1 LPFTSSTFDHLTLPS
16 NDRVVI
22 LGCGMGGL
30 ATSSLLAE
38 RAPSASITIVEQK
51 KIFEFPPSFPLL
63 AMGRREPGKVRR
75 ALSIPKKRRIRL
87 INDRVRS
94 IVTSSKLVKTES
106 EELHYDH
113 LVISMGVDYSLGDVP
128 GLERYA
134 HQFYDFDSAMKLRD
148 ALEGLESGRLV
159 IGISRLPI
167 KCPVAPYGLALL
179 LQDHFARA
187 KKKITMEFFTPEPH
201 PAPAAGPVIG
211 KQVERLL
218 AAKGIAFRPKVK
230 LSKVEKEKI
239 VFEEKTEL
247 PYDLLIIVPPH
258 KCPSAVVEAGL
269 TDSSGWVPV
278 SPQTLA
284 TRFENVYA
292 IGDVTAIETPH
303 AHVPFLPKSGSFALG
318 QAEVVSNNIA
328 MSITG
333 KGERK
338 IWDGT
343 GSCFLEVNRGES
355 AMLRGEFL
363 SNPPRLEFHPPRKKW
378 QVEKTKLE
386 EYWMKYRF

>member
-1 LPFTSSTFDHLTLPS
+1 
-16 NDRVVI
+16 
-22 LGCGMGGL
+22 MGGM
-30 ATSSLLAE
+30 ATCSLLAE

-51 KIFEFPPSFPLL
+51 KNFEFSPSFPLL
-63 AMGRREPGKVRR
+63 AMGRREPGKIRR
-75 ALSIPKKRRIRL
+75 ALSIPKRRRIKL

-94 IVTSSKLVKTES
+94 IETSSKMVRTES
-106 EELHYDH
+106 EQLNYDH
-113 LVISMGVDYSLGDVP
+113 LVISMGVDYSPGDVP
-128 GLERYA
+128 GMETYA
-134 HQFYDFDSAMKLRD
+134 YQFYDFESAMKLRD
-148 ALEGLESGRLV
+148 ALENLEDGRLV

-187 KKKITMEFFTPEPH
+187 KRKVSLEFFTPEPH

-218 AAKGIAFRPKVK
+218 SAKGIAFRPKVK
-230 LSKVEKEKI
+230 LSKVEKDKV
-239 VFEEKTEL
+239 VFEGKTEL
-247 PYDLLIIVPPH
+247 PYDLLIVVPPH
-258 KCPSAVVEAGL
+258 KCPSAVVEARL

-284 TRFENVYA
+284 TRFERVYA

-318 QAEVVSNNIA
+318 QADVVANNIA
-328 MSITG
+328 LSITG

-343 GSCFLEVNRGES
+343 GSCFLEVNKGES

-378 QVEKTKLE
+378 QMEKTKLE
-386 EYWMKYRF
+386 EYCMTHRFREMPTQGNRPLSALISELV

>member
-1 LPFTSSTFDHLTLPS
+1 
-16 NDRVVI
+16 
-22 LGCGMGGL
+22 MGGL
-30 ATSSLLAE
+30 ATASLLAE

-51 KIFEFPPSFPLL
+51 KTFEFPPSFPLL

-75 ALSIPKKRRIRL
+75 TLSIPKKRGVHL

-94 IVTSSKLVKTES
+94 IVTSSKTVKTES

-113 LVISMGVDYSLGDVP
+113 LVISMGVDYSPGEVP
-128 GLERYA
+128 GLEKYA

-148 ALEGLESGRLV
+148 ALDGFGNGKLL

-187 KKKITMEFFTPEPH
+187 KKKVTVEFFTPEPH

-218 AAKGIAFRPKVK
+218 AAGGIALHPKIK
-230 LSKVEKEKI
+230 LSKVEKERV
-239 VFEEKTEL
+239 VFEGKTEI
-247 PYDLLIIVPPH
+247 PYDMLIVVPPH

-284 TRFENVYA
+284 TRVEGVYA

-303 AHVPFLPKSGSFALG
+303 AHVPFLPKSGAFALG
-318 QAEVVSNNIA
+318 QAQVVSNNIA

-333 KGERK
+333 RGDRK
-338 IWDGT
+338 LWDGT
-343 GSCFLEVNRGES
+343 GSCFLEVSKGET

-363 SNPPRLEFHPPRKKW
+363 SNPPRLEFHPPRRKW

-386 EYWMKYRF
+386 NYWMNYRF

>member
-1 LPFTSSTFDHLTLPS
+1 LSS

-38 RAPSASITIVEQK
+38 RAPKASITIVEQK

-75 ALSIPKKRRIRL
+75 VLSVPKKRKVRL
-87 INDRVRS
+87 INDRVSS
-94 IVTSSKLVKTES
+94 IRTSSKTVKTES

-113 LVISMGVDYSLGDVP
+113 LVISMGVDYSPSEIP
-128 GLERYA
+128 GLEKYA
-134 HQFYDFDSAMKLRD
+134 YQFYDFESALKLRD
-148 ALEGLESGRLV
+148 ALENLENGKLA
-159 IGISRLPI
+159 IGISRVPI

-179 LQDHFARA
+179 LQDHFAKT
-187 KKKITMEFFTPEPH
+187 KKNITIEFFTPEPH

-218 AAKGIAFRPKVK
+218 AAKGIVFRPKVR
-230 LSKVEKEKI
+230 LSKVEKDK
-239 VFEEKTEL
+239 VLFEGKTEL
-247 PYDLLIIVPPH
+247 PYDLLIVVPPH
-258 KCPSAVVEAGL
+258 KCPGAVVEAGL

-284 TRFENVYA
+284 TRFDKVYA

-303 AHVPFLPKSGSFALG
+303 AHVPFLPKSGSFTLG
-318 QAEVVSNNIA
+318 QADVVANNIA

-343 GSCFLEVNRGES
+343 GSCFLEVNKGES
-355 AMLRGEFL
+355 ALLRGAFL

-378 QVEKTKLE
+378 QMEKTKLE
-386 EYWMKYRF
+386 EYWMKHRF

>member
-1 LPFTSSTFDHLTLPS
+1 
-16 NDRVVI
+16 
-22 LGCGMGGL
+22 MGGL

-38 RAPSASITIVEQK
+38 RAPSASITIVERK

-63 AMGRREPGKVRR
+63 AIGRREPGKVRR
-75 ALSIPKKRRIRL
+75 ALSIPKKRKVRL

-94 IVTSSKLVKTES
+94 IETPSKTIKTES

-113 LVISMGVDYSLGDVP
+113 LVISMGVDYSPGDIP
-128 GLERYA
+128 GLEKYS

-148 ALEGLESGRLV
+148 ALENLEDGRIV

-179 LQDHFARA
+179 LHDHFARA
-187 KKKITMEFFTPEPH
+187 KKKVTMEFFTPEPH

-230 LSKVEKEKI
+230 LSKVEREKV
-239 VFEEKTEL
+239 VFEGKTEL
-247 PYDLLIIVPPH
+247 PYDLLILVPPH

-284 TRFENVYA
+284 TRFEKVYA
-292 IGDVTAIETPH
+292 IGDVNAIETPH

-318 QAEVVSNNIA
+318 QAEVVANNIA

-378 QVEKTKLE
+378 QMEKTKLE
-386 EYWMKYRF
+386 EYWMTHRF

>member
-1 LPFTSSTFDHLTLPS
+1 
-16 NDRVVI
+16 
-22 LGCGMGGL
+22 MGGM
-30 ATSSLLAE
+30 ATSSLLSE
-38 RAPSASITIVEQK
+38 KAPSASITIVEQK
-51 KIFEFPPSFPLL
+51 KNFEFSPSFPLL
-63 AMGRREPGKVRR
+63 AMSRREPEKVRR
-75 ALSIPKKRRIRL
+75 ALSIPKKRRVHL

-94 IVTSSKLVKTES
+94 IVTSSKTVKTES

-113 LVISMGVDYSLGDVP
+113 LVISMGVDYSPGEIP
-128 GLERYA
+128 GLEKYA

-148 ALEGLESGRLV
+148 ALDGFENGRLA

-179 LQDHFARA
+179 LQDHFAKA
-187 KKKITMEFFTPEPH
+187 KKKVTIEFFTPEPH

-211 KQVERLL
+211 KQVERLMT
-218 AAKGIAFRPKVK
+218 AKGIAFRPKVK
-230 LSKVEKEKI
+230 LSRVEKERV
-239 VFEEKTEL
+239 VFEGKTEL
-247 PYDLLIIVPPH
+247 PYDLLIVVPPH

-269 TDSSGWVPV
+269 TDSSGWIPV

-284 TRFENVYA
+284 TKFEKVYA

-333 KGERK
+333 KGQRK

-343 GSCFLEVNRGES
+343 GSCFLEVNKGES

-386 EYWMKYRF
+386 NYWMRSNPSGSASLRNGLTCTNTPSR

>member
-1 LPFTSSTFDHLTLPS
+1 
-16 NDRVVI
+16 
-22 LGCGMGGL
+22 MGGL

-38 RAPSASITIVEQK
+38 QAPSASITIVEQK

-75 ALSIPKKRRIRL
+75 ALPTPKRRKVRL
-87 INDRVRS
+87 VHDRVSS
-94 IVTSSKLVKTES
+94 IEISSKTVRTES
-106 EELHYDH
+106 RGFQYDY
-113 LVISMGVDYSLGDVP
+113 LVISMGVDYSPGDVP
-128 GLERYA
+128 GLEKYA
-134 HQFYDFDSAMKLRD
+134 HQFYDFESAMKLRD
-148 ALEGLESGRLV
+148 VLENLENGRLV

-187 KKKITMEFFTPEPH
+187 KKKVAVEFFTPEPH

-218 AAKGIAFRPKVK
+218 AAKGITFHPRVK
-230 LSKVEKEKI
+230 LSKVEKEKA
-239 VFEEKTEL
+239 VFEGKTEL
-247 PYDLLIIVPPH
+247 PYDLLIVVPPH
-258 KCPSAVVEAGL
+258 KCPKVVVAAGL

-284 TRFENVYA
+284 TRFEKVYA

-318 QAEVVSNNIA
+318 QAGVVANNIA

-338 IWDGT
+338 VWDGI
-343 GSCFLEVNRGES
+343 GSCFLEVSRGES

-363 SNPPRLEFHPPRKKW
+363 SNPPRLEFHPPRRKW

-386 EYWMKYRF
+386 EYWMTHRF

>member
-1 LPFTSSTFDHLTLPS
+1 VSS
-16 NDRVVI
+16 NDRVVV

-30 ATSSLLAE
+30 AMSSLLAK

-51 KIFEFPPSFPLL
+51 KIFEFPPAFPLL

-75 ALSIPKKRRIRL
+75 ALSIPKKRKVRL
-87 INDRVRS
+87 INERVSS
-94 IVTSSKLVKTES
+94 IETSSKTVRTKT

-113 LVISMGVDYSLGDVP
+113 LVISMGVEYSPGDVP
-128 GLERYA
+128 GLEKHA
-134 HQFYDFDSAMKLRD
+134 QQFYDFDSAMKLRD
-148 ALEGLESGRLV
+148 ALENLRDGRLV

-179 LQDHFARA
+179 LHDHFARA
-187 KKKITMEFFTPEPH
+187 KKKIAVEFFTPEPH

-218 AAKGIAFRPKVK
+218 AGRGITFHPKVK
-230 LSKVEKEKI
+230 LSKVEKEK
-239 VFEEKTEL
+239 VSFEGKTEL
-247 PYDLLIIVPPH
+247 PYDLLIVVPPH
-258 KCPSAVVEAGL
+258 KCPSPVVEAGL

-284 TRFENVYA
+284 TRFERVYA

-318 QAEVVSNNIA
+318 QADIVANNIA
-328 MSITG
+328 TSITG

-363 SNPPRLEFHPPRKKW
+363 SNPPRLEFHPPRRKW

-386 EYWMKYRF
+386 EYWMNHRF

>member
-1 LPFTSSTFDHLTLPS
+1 LTS
-16 NDRVVI
+16 NDRVVV

-30 ATSSLLAE
+30 ATSSILAE

-51 KIFEFPPSFPLL
+51 KTFEFPPSFPLL
-63 AMGRREPGKVRR
+63 AIGRREPGKVRR
-75 ALSIPKKRRIRL
+75 ALAIPKKRKVRL
-87 INDRVRS
+87 INGQVRS
-94 IVTSSKLVKTES
+94 IKTSSKTVQTES
-106 EELHYDH
+106 EELPYDH
-113 LVISMGVDYSLGDVP
+113 LVISMGVDYSPGEVP
-128 GLERYA
+128 GLEKYA
-134 HQFYDFDSAMKLRD
+134 HQFYDFESALKLRD
-148 ALEGLESGRLV
+148 ALENLENGKLL

-179 LQDHFARA
+179 LRDHFVRA
-187 KKKITMEFFTPEPH
+187 KKDVAMEFFTPEPH

-218 AAKGIAFRPKVK
+218 TAKGIGFRPKVK
-230 LSKVEKEKI
+230 LSKVDKDKAI
-239 VFEEKTEL
+239 FEGKTEL
-247 PYDLLIIVPPH
+247 PYDLLIVVPPH
-258 KCPSAVVEAGL
+258 KCPSAVVDAGL

-284 TRFENVYA
+284 TRFDKVYA

-318 QAEVVSNNIA
+318 QAEVVANNIA

-333 KGERK
+333 RGERK
-338 IWDGT
+338 TWDGN

-355 AMLRGEFL
+355 ALLRGSFL

-378 QVEKTKLE
+378 QLEKTKLE
-386 EYWMKYRF
+386 DYWMTHRF

>member
-1 LPFTSSTFDHLTLPS
+1 
-16 NDRVVI
+16 
-22 LGCGMGGL
+22 MGGL
-30 ATSSLLAE
+30 AVSSLLAE

-75 ALSIPKKRRIRL
+75 VLSIPKRRKLRL
-87 INDRVRS
+87 INDRVSS
-94 IVTSSKLVKTES
+94 IKMSSKTVRTEL
-106 EELHYDH
+106 EELNYDH
-113 LVISMGVDYSLGDVP
+113 LVISMGVDYSPGDVP
-128 GLERYA
+128 GLEKYA
-134 HQFYDFDSAMKLRD
+134 HQFYDFESAMKLRE
-148 ALEGLESGRLV
+148 ALETLENGKLV

-187 KKKITMEFFTPEPH
+187 KKKVAVEFFTPEPH

-218 AAKGIAFRPKVK
+218 AAKGIPFHPKVK
-230 LSKVEKEKI
+230 LSKVEKEK
-239 VFEEKTEL
+239 VLFEGRTEL
-247 PYDLLIIVPPH
+247 PYDLLVVVPPH
-258 KCPSAVVEAGL
+258 KCPSAVVKAGL

-284 TRFENVYA
+284 TRFEKVYA

-318 QAEVVSNNIA
+318 HADVVANNIA

-333 KGERK
+333 RGTRK

-363 SNPPRLEFHPPRKKW
+363 SNPPRLEFHPPRRKW

-386 EYWMKYRF
+386 EYWMNYRF